1 MLRLQGIGVAP
12 VKKCCRVFLIML
24 AIAALSVSAQL
35 QTAQKNK
42 TFRAKAPELRLRII
56 PDKETYVLHEKIF
69 TKTELLNLTD
79 KTLCFPVPDQQCE
92 DTNSGSVI
100 TTGEVAASAPSDQF
114 ICHLDGGG
122 VPRDRLFTDVEQ
134 HWIKIAPNA
143 AHMTKSSEAHVSLA
157 VVGRWR
163 LKAIYQPPEAAF
175 GDAVEY
181 RAYLQAAAEK
191 FGCTVPEIEATAR
204 PVIVSVVPPPEQKQ
218 SIK

>member
-1 MLRLQGIGVAP
+1 MQGRSATP
-12 VKKCCRVFLIML
+12 VKKCWRVFFIML
-24 AIAALSVSAQL
+24 AVPALSVSAHL

-42 TFRAKAPELRLRII
+42 TFRPKAPELRLRII

-92 DTNSGSVI
+92 DTYSGSLI
-100 TTGEVAASAPSDQF
+100 TTGEDAASAPGDQF

-143 AHMTKSSEAHVSLA
+143 AQMTKSSEAHVSLA
-157 VVGRWR
+157 TLGRWR
-163 LKAIYQPPEAAF
+163 LQAIYHPPEAAF

-191 FGCTVPEIEATAR
+191 FGCTVPEIEATAK
-204 PVIVSVVPPPEQKQ
+204 PVTVSIVPPPDQNQ
-218 SIK
+218 SVK